1 MKRTFKKVKKTK
13 KGVPKK
19 YVTGSKNPKATES
32 EILRTAKLYAE
43 GKLTRED
50 MNRISKKRAKYV

>member
-13 KGVPKK
+13 KGVPVK
-19 YVTGSKNPKATES
+19 YVKGSKNPKATES
-32 EILRTAKLYAE
+32 EILRTARRYAA

-50 MNRISKKRAKYV
+50 MNRISKQRAKNV